1 MGQALCACIRPT
13 EDGEKKGSDRALGCD
28 FDIVLYK
35 TIFADF
41 AHAVAIFRAV
51 DGGLLEQNEAS
62 LNLIGPG
69 VKDLSSLFSSD
80 PAALTEAYEAVAKGE
95 TWRGLVFYEGK
106 SRLSQYTLRR
116 TATALS
122 ACGNRFL
129 TAPRDVQSLLAVPQQ
144 QLQEKQQLQES
155 VTAKND
161 RTPASV
167 GFTSSQSRL
176 KPHGQRC
183 STSMPDLPALPSGI
197 SAAAATAGAKEE
209 QEAADGGGDGEVGEV
224 EVGSRCTERAMRG
237 FELDTVRCSTSTRR
251 GTSRPSLDVPA
262 FFRSIEQQ
270 ALVGGPVEGL
280 AAAAAAAVVASEVVA
295 RAQEAGVA
303 ARAVTQAITAM
314 ASTAGCTAVRR
325 TQGTNAGFD
334 TIGSLTLSLQQGSG
348 LGTVATAH
356 YGGASEACLQ
366 VSRKGPANAELLG
379 DPSEQEDFF
388 NLQALLGSSFR
399 EADGQSPVS
408 KMIRPGSG
416 SAKEAAGIDKA
427 SGGNGDPAGRKAVE
441 FEGPSGTRSCTGTMK
456 DRAWSFKIMQTI
468 TQEAHGSSTQGI
480 ERHILAPEQG
490 VMVSGYFSKCQED
503 GLVGGGLEA
512 PGTSCTSNG
521 AAPSV
526 RPIVQ
531 GPSGTTA
538 PGLPTLVEES
548 HPSPASSKRATRGK
562 VRRDCSWRKHQHHRQ
577 HMLMAL
583 NTSAWGTMLDNRSRM
598 ATSRS
603 YSCSSTLSD
612 AGQYGAI
619 NRSSLQLG
627 REDDGRP
634 AALVDT
640 HLKSPVEGLMT
651 STQQC
656 PTQTSLESP
665 LVARSM
671 EPRACRSL
679 QGFSSVEA
687 NVVPPADTT
696 TGSASPR
703 VQGAAGASIG
713 AGATMATGT
722 AATTVTRE
730 LFFSQGSESVLG
742 GIGGGGYGGRAL
754 RASSNVL
761 SSIPTTLGTLPRVL
775 SLASKV
781 ALVPPAC
788 SFGARY
794 SNSGA
799 AGLRAASMQHS
810 AASIPIRC
818 LHQTSPKADIYRAP
832 DVAGASTAG
841 VLYEHAN
848 VRCASVPDVESCLQS
863 SSGCRLGEAARGRR
877 LLAESFTHAH
887 CLQSGNRGANSDIT
901 AARGLVFFGSSPRPF
916 LDASQ
921 QGETCTA
928 DSLTATATCSF
939 PANDTC
945 MSGGRDCSRDDLGCG
960 GGGGS
965 VSVMG
970 PASTAPAD
978 RPLSTS
984 DLQILGHTA
993 PELRSIGEVQQPRK
1007 VVADADDCPVATCPS
1022 YTAAECYDAV
1032 TVPKLLT
1039 AILSGG
1045 TAAVNAMDAPA
1056 AARQQ
1061 ISTITSGLKS
1071 TTAQVIGI
1079 ASGGIMAMNNGC
1091 LLTRSN
1097 GAVEHFE
1104 EGIECAGRQEEAL
1117 QRAML
1122 CTIGQLAGVHRS
1134 DSSKDKNRSEYLGV
1148 GGGNGGY
1155 EGPAA
1160 SPGTPGNADLAN
1172 ETAWSLA
1179 TALTPTLV
1187 KQSQDQQQEWRQTN
1201 IPPVQMLQQKQP
1213 WEEPLRAQVP
1223 VPKKAAGAGS
1233 PWRQLDRNPTQLS
1246 EIEEASST
1254 GDRDSAEVPLL
1265 TVERWH
1271 EVTVSGLVHPRTR
1284 EELIVV
1290 TQSDVSA
1297 RVWAE
1302 RQLATVVEA
1311 EHALL
1316 ENIFPIHV
1324 IEHIA
1329 LMAAAS
1335 AASPARDKRPT
1346 GTDAHTGTAAASPY
1360 TTPVQSTAATRMS
1373 KSQALLMH
1381 GVASTGGVLIHGVV
1395 PGVVP
1400 AEAPGRPT
1408 LQDRG
1413 SVHITGDTFLHLA
1426 TSHSALTL
1434 LFCDI
1439 QGFTVMCNQVQ
1450 PAVVMAFLNDLYTR
1464 LDALLDVHGVYKV
1477 ETIGDCYVAAG
1488 GLMKVDEETG
1498 AVTVRSDDV
1507 DPHHAHRTVQ
1517 FAKAILHAASAVRLP
1532 NTGEPV
1538 RLRVGIHSGPAM
1550 SGVVGTRMPR
1560 FCLFGDTINTASRM
1574 ESTGMPGAIHVS
1586 QATRDLTPDEP
1597 WQSTG
1602 GVEAKGKGILQT
1614 YLLSPPKT

>member
-1 MGQALCACIRPT
+1 
-13 EDGEKKGSDRALGCD
+13 
-28 FDIVLYK
+28 
-35 TIFADF
+35 
-41 AHAVAIFRAV
+41 
-51 DGGLLEQNEAS
+51 
-62 LNLIGPG
+62 
-69 VKDLSSLFSSD
+69 
-80 PAALTEAYEAVAKGE
+80 
-95 TWRGLVFYEGK
+95 
-106 SRLSQYTLRR
+106 
-116 TATALS
+116 
-122 ACGNRFL
+122 
-129 TAPRDVQSLLAVPQQ
+129 
-144 QLQEKQQLQES
+144 
-155 VTAKND
+155 
-161 RTPASV
+161 
-167 GFTSSQSRL
+167 
-176 KPHGQRC
+176 
-183 STSMPDLPALPSGI
+183 
-197 SAAAATAGAKEE
+197 
-209 QEAADGGGDGEVGEV
+209 
-224 EVGSRCTERAMRG
+224 MRG
-237 FELDTVRCSTSTRR
+237 IFELNAVQCSTSTRR
-251 GTSRPSLDVPA
+251 GTGRRSLDVPA
-262 FFRSIEQQ
+262 FFRNIEQQ
-270 ALVGGPVEGL
+270 ALVGGPVESL

-314 ASTAGCTAVRR
+314 ASTAVCTAGRQ
-325 TQGTNAGFD
+325 TQGTSVGFD
-334 TIGSLTLSLQQGSG
+334 TIGNLTLSLQQESSP
-348 LGTVATAH
+348 GTVATTH
-356 YGGASEACLQ
+356 YTGASEACPQ
-366 VSRKGPANAELLG
+366 VSRKGPASTEFLG
-379 DPSEQEDFF
+379 EPSEQEDFF
-388 NLQALLGSSFR
+388 NLPALLGSSFR
-399 EADGQSPVS
+399 ETDRQNPVS
-408 KMIRPGSG
+408 KMMRPGSG
-416 SAKEAAGIDKA
+416 SEKEAAGIDKA
-427 SGGNGDPAGRKAVE
+427 SGGNGDAAGRRAVE
-441 FEGPSGTRSCTGTMK
+441 FEGPSETRCCTGTMK
-456 DRAWSFKIMQTI
+456 DRAWSLKNLQTI
-468 TQEAHGSSTQGI
+468 TQEARGSSTRGI
-480 ERHILAPEQG
+480 ERQSLVAPGQG
-490 VMVSGYFSKCQED
+490 VMVSGCFSKCHED
-503 GLVGGGLEA
+503 GPDGGGLEA
-512 PGTSCTSNG
+512 PGSSCTSNG

-526 RPIVQ
+526 RPVVQ

-538 PGLPTLVEES
+538 PGLPALVEDS
-548 HPSPASSKRATRGK
+548 QQSPASSKRATCGK
-562 VRRDCSWRKHQHHRQ
+562 VRRDCSWRTHQHHRQ

-603 YSCSSTLSD
+603 YSRSSTLSD

-619 NRSSLQLG
+619 KRSSLQLG
-627 REDDGRP
+627 REDDGRQ

-640 HLKSPVEGLMT
+640 DLKSPVEGLMT

-656 PTQTSLESP
+656 PTLMGSGSP
-665 LVARSM
+665 LAARPA

-679 QGFSSVEA
+679 MNIASVEV
-687 NVVPPADTT
+687 NVAPPADTK
-696 TGSASPR
+696 TGSPSSR
-703 VQGAAGASIG
+703 VQGPAGAGTG
-713 AGATMATGT
+713 AGATVVTAT

-730 LFFSQGSESVLG
+730 LLSRGSESVLG
-742 GIGGGGYGGRAL
+742 GIGGGGFGGRAL

-761 SSIPTTLGTLPRVL
+761 SSTPTTLGTLPRVL

-799 AGLRAASMQHS
+799 AGLRAASIQHS
-810 AASIPIRC
+810 AASITIGCP
-818 LHQTSPKADIYRAP
+818 HQTSPKVHIDRAP

-848 VRCASVPDVESCLQS
+848 VRCASVPNAESCLQS
-863 SSGCRLGEAARGRR
+863 SSGCRLGEAARVRR

-887 CLQSGNRGANSDIT
+887 CLPSGNGGANSDIT
-901 AARGLVFFGSSPRPF
+901 AARGLVLFGSSPRTF

-921 QGETCTA
+921 QGETCIAGSFT
-928 DSLTATATCSF
+928 STATCSF
-939 PANDTC
+939 PARGTC
-945 MSGGRDCSRDDLGCG
+945 MSGGRGCSRDDLGCG
-960 GGGGS
+960 GEGS
-965 VSVMG
+965 SVPVIG
-970 PASTAPAD
+970 PASTTPAD

-984 DLQILGHTA
+984 DLQVLGHTA
-993 PELRSIGEVQQPRK
+993 PELRIIGEVQQPSK
-1007 VVADADDCPVATCPS
+1007 VSADADDCPVATCPS
-1022 YTAAECYDAV
+1022 YAAVGCYGAV

-1039 AILSGG
+1039 AILSEG
-1045 TAAVNAMDAPA
+1045 TAVVNAMDAPA

-1061 ISTITSGLKS
+1061 VSTITSGLKS
-1071 TTAQVIGI
+1071 TTAQVLAI
-1079 ASGGIMAMNNGC
+1079 ASGGSMAMDNSC
-1091 LLTRSN
+1091 LVTRTN

-1104 EGIECAGRQEEAL
+1104 EGVECAARQEAAAL
-1117 QRAML
+1117 QSSML
-1122 CTIGQLAGVHRS
+1122 CTIDQLAGVYHG
-1134 DSSKDKNRSEYLGV
+1134 DSSKEKNRSEYLGV
-1148 GGGNGGY
+1148 DGVDGGGNGAH

-1160 SPGTPGNADLAN
+1160 SLVTPGDADLLS
-1172 ETAWSLA
+1172 ETARSLA

-1187 KQSQDQQQEWRQTN
+1187 KQSQGQQQEWRQPN
-1201 IPPVQMLQQKQP
+1201 IPPVQMLHQKQP
-1213 WEEPLRAQVP
+1213 GEETPRAQVT
-1223 VPKKAAGAGS
+1223 VPNEAAGVS
-1233 PWRQLDRNPTQLS
+1233 LPWRQLDRNPTQLS

-1284 EELIVV
+1284 EQLIIV

-1316 ENIFPIHV
+1316 ENIFPMHV

-1346 GTDAHTGTAAASPY
+1346 GMDADTGTAASHY
-1360 TTPVQSTAATRMS
+1360 TTPAQSAVATRMP
-1373 KSQALLMH
+1373 KSHAVLMH
-1381 GVASTGGVLIHGVV
+1381 GMASTGGVLIHGVV

-1400 AEAPGRPT
+1400 AEAPGRPA
-1408 LQDRG
+1408 LQGRG
-1413 SVHITGDTFLHLA
+1413 AVHITGDTFLHLA

-1439 QGFTVMCNQVQ
+1439 QGFTTMCNSVQ

-1464 LDALLDVHGVYKV
+1464 LDALLDVYGVYKV

-1507 DPHHAHRTVQ
+1507 DPQHAHRTVQ

-1574 ESTGMPGAIHVS
+1574 ESTGVSGAIHVS

-1614 YLLSPPKT
+1614 YLLTPPKA